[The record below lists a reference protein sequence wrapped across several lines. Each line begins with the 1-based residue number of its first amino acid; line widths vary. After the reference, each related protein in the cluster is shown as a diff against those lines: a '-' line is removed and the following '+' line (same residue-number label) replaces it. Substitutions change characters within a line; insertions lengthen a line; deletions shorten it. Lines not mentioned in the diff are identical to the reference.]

1 MSMIWWFVPWL
12 RPDEPGLERLGQH
25 CRFTNNEEMVRARS
39 GSQTFSPINFPTARL
54 ELTLE
59 KFSLDCFFWQSYVL
73 VSQNLR
79 DAMAQE
85 PWEVQ
90 YFPVDSSLSAQLP
103 RSKNY
108 MIMRVPVV
116 ENVSDPDR
124 SEYEYLDVVG
134 LEGLLLPR
142 RIAIRRDFE
151 PKHEMF
157 RDRFFSN
164 HVFCTDEFAV
174 RILQEQCSGMRF
186 VDPEHMDNTTRF
198 RSLRG
203 IEEESQEP
211 GQEVSHT
218 RLVQAIGDASNSMAR

>member
-12 RPDEPGLERLGQH
+12 QPDEPGLERLGQH

-116 ENVSDPDR
+116 ENVSGR
-124 SEYEYLDVVG
+124 SRLGRSTASETHRHQERFRTETRNVSRP
-134 LEGLLLPR
+134 LLLKSCILHR
-142 RIAIRRDFE
+142 RIRSQDIARAMQRNALCRSRAYGQDNAFSQS
-151 PKHEMF
+151 P
-157 RDRFFSN
+157 RDRGG
-164 HVFCTDEFAV
+164 E
-174 RILQEQCSGMRF
+174 RR
-186 VDPEHMDNTTRF
+186 TRP
-198 RSLRG
+198 RG
-203 IEEESQEP
+203 IAYKVGS
-211 GQEVSHT
+211 
-218 RLVQAIGDASNSMAR
+218 GDR

>member
-1 MSMIWWFVPWL
+1 MSVIWWFVPRL
-12 RPDEPGLERLGQH
+12 PDDPGLERLGER

-59 KFSLDCFFWQSYVL
+59 KFSLDCFFWQAYIL
-73 VSQNLR
+73 VSQDLR
-79 DAMAQE
+79 DAIAQE

-90 YFPVDSSLSAQLP
+90 YFPVDASLSAPLP

-116 ENVSDPDR
+116 ENVSDGDR
-124 SEYEYLDVVG
+124 SDYEYMDIAG
-134 LEGLLLPR
+134 LETLLLPK
-142 RIAIRRDFE
+142 RIAIRRDFQ

-157 RDRFFSN
+157 QDRFFSDY
-164 HVFCTDEFAV
+164 VFCTDEFAV
-174 RILQEQCSGMRF
+174 RILQKRCSGIRF
-186 VDPEHMDNTTRF
+186 IDPEHMDKTSRF

-203 IEEESQEP
+203 IEEESQDS
-211 GQEVSHT
+211 GQGVSSA
-218 RLVQAIGDASNSMAR
+218 RLVQLIQ